1 MNNPVQPLTKEQ
13 INFFHENGYLKI
25 EAITTPEDVE
35 DARRVY
41 DQLFQVKAGRSV
53 GDHYDLAGRDEEGKP
68 AKLEQLLNPSKY
80 APELRDTLM
89 WRNAEAMLKQLL
101 GPEATLHSD
110 HAINKPARV
119 GVPTPWHQDEAYW
132 DPVLEHFEIS
142 VWIPLQPATLQNGC
156 MNFVPGSHKLE
167 VIPHQPIG
175 NDPRV
180 IGLEVVPDTFDFS
193 RAVACELPPGGAT
206 FHPGRTLH
214 YTSANLT
221 DEPRRALIL
230 MGGLPAKPL
239 VSPRRFEW
247 LERQSAARSERANG

>member
-1 MNNPVQPLTKEQ
+1 MTNPINPLTQEQ
-13 INFFHENGYLKI
+13 IDFYHENGYLSI

-35 DARRVY
+35 NARALY
-41 DQLFQVKAGRSV
+41 DQLFQVKVGRSV
-53 GDHYDLAGRDEEGKP
+53 GDHYDLAGTNEEGKP
-68 AKLEQLLNPSKY
+68 AKLEQLLNPSTY

-89 WRNAEAMLKQLL
+89 WRNAEAMVKQLL
-101 GPEATLHSD
+101 GSEATLHSD

-132 DPVLEHFEIS
+132 DPALEHFEIS

-156 MNFVPGSHKLE
+156 MNFVPLSHKLE
-167 VIPHQPIG
+167 VMPHQPIG

-180 IGLEVVPDTFDFS
+180 IGLEVVPGTFDVS
-193 RAVACELPPGGAT
+193 SAVACELPPGGAT

-221 DEPRRALIL
+221 DQPRRALIL